1 HPLIQAARQ
10 ELATLEAE
18 ERRAQ
23 PPEQLLVSLQKRV
36 EEARASASQVADDL
50 VEAIAKVD
58 DLRRQQG
65 VADVEVK
72 NLEVEVQAAQ
82 RAVAASAASSSGAD
96 LAALASTLVGLQAT
110 LASAP
115 ARVASGQGITVLE
128 AIGQQELRLPPPPLE
143 QEAQQTPRHLPRLPL
158 LRRCLPVLP
167 MRFALAGEPPQPPG
181 KPQARP
187 TWKARHRGRRGS
199 ARVKASFVTYNGSSW
214 ASRREFLTHCDL
226 GIQVVA
232 AQELRIDGD
241 DRRRAEGWAARAGW
255 HAIIPSCRR
264 LESGRPSA
272 GVGLFIRRHISVT
285 MLPGLRGFDLIP
297 SFCVACHADLGIKGG
312 LVLLSCY
319 IEVGRWND
327 VNVMR
332 LYDIATALR
341 GWNRPFLAAGDF
353 NCDPKHLLEYG
364 FLDFIPAAVVAS
376 PPAPT
381 GRHPVGT
388 CRSAQGAY
396 STIDYWLAS
405 LSIAGSLA
413 LPHPVEGWP
422 ASPHFPMLTSLDARA
437 KAVKFLVLRAPK
449 AFPKAA
455 PTEDVT
461 PVLAAGSRDLIED
474 DVALGGAASP
484 VQAQARLDR
493 LYAEFVNAVEE

>member
-1 HPLIQAARQ
+1 MAQQQPRQAAAPPQQPNWQGLAALQKLGYADEHPLIQAARQ

-36 EEARASASQVADDL
+36 EVARARASQLADDL
-50 VEAIAKVD
+50 GEATARVD
-58 DLRRQQG
+58 DLRKQQG
-65 VADVEVK
+65 VADMEVK
-72 NLEVEVQAAQ
+72 NLEAEVQAAQ
-82 RAVAASAASSSGAD
+82 RAVAASAAGSSGVD

-115 ARVASGQGITVLE
+115 ARVVSGQGITVLE
-128 AIGQQELRLPPPPLE
+128 AIGQQVLRLPPLPLE
-143 QEAQQTPRHLPRLPL
+143 QEARQTPCQLPQLPRPPLP
-158 LRRCLPVLP
+158 RRCLLVLP
-167 MRFALAGEPPQPPG
+167 TRFALAGEPPLQPG
-181 KPQARP
+181 KSQVRP

-214 ASRREFLTHCDL
+214 ASCREFLTYCDL

-232 AQELRIDGD
+232 AQELRIDG
-241 DRRRAEGWAARAGW
+241 
-255 HAIIPSCRR
+255 
-264 LESGRPSA
+264 
-272 GVGLFIRRHISVT
+272 
-285 MLPGLRGFDLIP
+285 
-297 SFCVACHADLGIKGG
+297 G

-319 IEVGRWND
+319 FEVGRWND
-327 VNVMR
+327 VNAMR

-364 FLDFIPAAVVAS
+364 FLDFIPAAVVAR
-376 PPAPT
+376 PPDPT
-381 GRHPVGT
+381 RHHPVGT
-388 CRSAQGAY
+388 CRSAKGAY

-405 LSIAGSLA
+405 LSIAGSMA
-413 LPHPVEGWP
+413 KPHPVEGWP

-455 PTEDVT
+455 PTEDIT
-461 PVLAAGSRDLIED
+461 PVLAAGTRDLIED
-474 DVALGGAASP
+474 DVARGRAASP
-484 VQAQARLDR
+484 AQAQARLDR
-493 LYAEFVNAVEE
+493 LYAEFVNVVEEELLVRYGIPVS

>member
-1 HPLIQAARQ
+1 VGYAEEHPLIQAARQ
-10 ELATLEAE
+10 ELAALEAE

-36 EEARASASQVADDL
+36 EEARARASQVADNL
-50 VEAIAKVD
+50 VEALAKVD

-65 VADVEVK
+65 VADAEVK

-82 RAVAASAASSSGAD
+82 RAVAASAASSSGVD

-115 ARVASGQGITVLE
+115 ARVASGQGIHVLE
-128 AIGQQELRLPPPPLE
+128 AIGQQEPRLSPPPLE
-143 QEAQQTPRHLPRLPL
+143 QEAQQTPRQQPQLPL
-158 LRRCLPVLP
+158 RLRCLLVLP
-167 MRFALAGEPPQPPG
+167 TRFVQAGEPPLPPG

-187 TWKARHRGRRGS
+187 TSKARHRGRRGS

-214 ASRREFLTHCDL
+214 ASCRELLTHCDL

-232 AQELRIDGD
+232 AQELRIDG
-241 DRRRAEGWAARAGW
+241 
-255 HAIIPSCRR
+255 
-264 LESGRPSA
+264 
-272 GVGLFIRRHISVT
+272 
-285 MLPGLRGFDLIP
+285 
-297 SFCVACHADLGIKGG
+297 G

-319 IEVGRWND
+319 FEVGRWND

-341 GWNRPFLAAGDF
+341 GWNRPFLMAGDF
-353 NCDPKHLLEYG
+353 NCDPKHLMEYG
-364 FLDFIPAAVVAS
+364 FLDFIPAAVVAR

-381 GRHPVGT
+381 GRLPAGT

-405 LSIAGSLA
+405 LSIASSLA
-413 LPHPVEGWP
+413 PPLPVEGWP
-422 ASPHFPMLTSLDARA
+422 ASPHFPMMTSPDARA

-461 PVLAAGSRDLIED
+461 PVLAGGTRDLTED
-474 DVALGGAASP
+474 DVVQGGVASP

-493 LYAEFVNAVEE
+493 LYAEFVNIVEEELLVRY